1 MTHTSELHVP
11 AQLLGRSYSEE
22 QLLHWAAQKRR
33 NQNRDQVTQIR
44 NTQYLKPP
52 CRQPPAGQILK
63 QKLPDFCV
71 GSDLVLLQGPST
83 SQVQI
88 YIYIY
93 TYQFRDPSTR
103 HMSLLTL
110 LFHDNVLVSAGGSPT
125 TSALLPIPVFKTY
138 LALTLYKTHIN
149 SLYMKQHPCLRF
161 HEMCPCDAG
170 QHSWITQ
177 RNPAGPRIY
186 MGARSTEVL

>member
-1 MTHTSELHVP
+1 MSPTCQHSSWGGATP
-11 AQLLGRSYSEE
+11 RSSCYTE
-22 QLLHWAAQKRR
+22 QLKKGE
-33 NQNRDQVTQIR
+33 IR
-44 NTQYLKPP
+44 TEAKSPKSETSSNLKPS

-63 QKLPDFCV
+63 QKLPEFCV
-71 GSDLVLLQGPST
+71 SAQT
-83 SQVQI
+83 SCYCRVQAPLKYKNI
-88 YIYIY
+88 YIYTH
-93 TYQFRDPSTR
+93 TYQFRDPSIR

-125 TSALLPIPVFKTY
+125 SSALLPIPVFKTY

-149 SLYMKQHPCLRF
+149 SSYMKQHPCLRF